1 MTINIRLFD
10 VEASILTELHK
21 SKQASLHWISLL
33 RLSLVVNINCTLL
46 VALLVSILG
55 KSEPYLH

>member
-1 MTINIRLFD
+1 MAINIRLFD

-21 SKQASLHWISLL
+21 SKQASRYWISLL

-46 VALLVSILG
+46 VTLLVSILG